1 MNILDQLS
9 KLPQRVEV
17 KVVQGEDVRVQSDFV
32 RNANAAHN
40 KSRAKTYDGKT
51 TAQWAEHYG
60 AKVQT
65 IQSRI
70 RLYGSPHPRAN
81 SYNLGRHVYGDK
93 TARQWAKHYGVSS
106 STIRYYLKRWGNLD
120 RLG

>member
-9 KLPQRVEV
+9 ALPQRVEI
-17 KVVQGEDVRVQSDFV
+17 KVVKGEDGRVQSDFV
-32 RNANAAHN
+32 RRANASHN
-40 KSRAKTYDGKT
+40 TSRAKTYDGKT

-70 RLYGSPHPRAN
+70 RFHGSPHPRAN
-81 SYNLGRHVYGDK
+81 SFNLGRPVYGDK
-93 TARQWAKHYGVSS
+93 TALQWAQHYDVSVV
-106 STIRYYLKRWGNLD
+106 TIRSHLKRWGNLD
-120 RLG
+120 RL

>member
-9 KLPQRVEV
+9 ALPQRVEI
-17 KVVQGEDVRVQSDFV
+17 KVVETQDTRVQNDFV
-32 RNANAAHN
+32 RSNNALQN
-40 KSRAKTYDGKT
+40 KQRAKKYDGKT

-60 AKVQT
+60 AKAQT

-81 SYNLGRHVYGDK
+81 SFNLGRPVYGDK
-93 TARQWAKHYGVSS
+93 TALQWAQHYGVSVV
-106 STIRYYLKRWGNLD
+106 TIRSHLKRWGNLD
-120 RLG
+120 RL